1 MFGPSKHGLS
11 PNKYC
16 LWIAPSVWI
25 AMHSGMQM
33 HTHKLACA
41 SVISMVLPPISL
53 KLEDHSEPEDRVT
66 YTANSLKAILA

>member
-1 MFGPSKHGLS
+1 
-11 PNKYC
+11 
-16 LWIAPSVWI
+16 
-25 AMHSGMQM
+25 MHSGMQM